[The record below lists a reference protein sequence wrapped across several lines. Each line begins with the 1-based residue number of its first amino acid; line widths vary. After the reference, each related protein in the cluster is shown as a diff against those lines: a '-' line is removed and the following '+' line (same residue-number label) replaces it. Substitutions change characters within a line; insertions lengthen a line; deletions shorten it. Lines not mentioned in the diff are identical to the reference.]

1 MNSETLAQYFISI
14 KTDVDTLRKEMD
26 TVKKNVSKDVKD
38 IRSSFKELSKSGS
51 DSFDGINPSVKE
63 LQKRLED
70 LRAVLRSSHKDSK
83 AYAIAN
89 RESELVLA
97 KLGET
102 TDMTTK
108 KSRSFKEG
116 LKTLATQFFS
126 TAGAGS
132 GMGTVLSTLAYGI
145 FSGGGILAAAGAA
158 TLAFQLLTKSQ
169 KESKA
174 ATIEQIE
181 EIKKLS
187 EELDNM
193 SRKELMKQM
202 VKNMFEISNLESEA
216 KANVQKQLEKS
227 SKSALGGSVV
237 LNIDAVKTLTVEQQ
251 EQLRLLKEQ
260 NTVIDLLIKN
270 RSVLKGVDAEISD
283 LRKQQ
288 NAVTE
293 DDLRNDP
300 KKLENLQK
308 QIDGLEKYAKVL
320 RGITD
325 SKDEKKIKT
334 KIYGPQ
340 DVKAKFIGV
349 DTESWEREK
358 RIMFENTDLMK
369 LKRGE
374 LALYM
379 QEVNQGTLDNS
390 MFTTEAIYQDWLD
403 KNEGIKNSVFDLG
416 SAFTDGLFNQMRVQ
430 GEWANSMLEQ
440 SFASLADAAIAQIQR
455 IAAEWAAM
463 AFLKL
468 IFGAATG
475 GAGMAVPVGHNGGN
489 FIGTSSGVKKM
500 AGGGS
505 FIVPPGFPNDSY
517 PLLVESGE
525 RVTVNPTSQTGME
538 SRLLKQVVQSLQV
551 LNANTI
557 EGQLTKA
564 RSEAIAIY
572 GKLDGSDIYM
582 SNVRQEKVRSR
593 MATSNLSSRFDS
605 VNNSI
610 KNNSRR
616 ITALENE

>member
-1 MNSETLAQYFISI
+1 MNNDTLAAYYISI
-14 KTDVDTLRKEMD
+14 KADVDTLRKEMD
-26 TVKKNVSKDVKD
+26 TVKKNVSKDVDQIK
-38 IRSSFKELSKSGS
+38 SSFKELGKSGAA
-51 DSFDGINPSVKE
+51 SFDGINPSVKE

-83 AYAIAN
+83 AYAIAS

-102 TDMTTK
+102 TDQTTK
-108 KSRSFKEG
+108 KSRGFKEG
-116 LKTLATQFFS
+116 LKTLATQFFN

-202 VKNMFEISNLESEA
+202 VKNMFEISNLEAEA
-216 KANVQKQLEKS
+216 KSNVQKQLEKS

-237 LNIDAVKTLTVEQQ
+237 LNIDPVKTLTAEQQ
-251 EQLRLLKEQ
+251 EQLKLLKEQ
-260 NTVIDLLIKN
+260 NSVIDLLIKN
-270 RSVLKGVDAEISD
+270 RSVLKGIDAEISD

-288 NAVTE
+288 NTVTE
-293 DDLRNDP
+293 DDLRKDP

-320 RGITD
+320 RGISD
-325 SKDEKKIKT
+325 SKNETTIKT
-334 KIYGPQ
+334 KVYGPQ
-340 DVKAKFIGV
+340 DVKAKYLGY
-349 DTESWEREK
+349 DEESLKREQ
-358 RIMFENTDLMK
+358 K
-369 LKRGE
+369 LIEEGLSLNKIKRGE
-374 LALYM
+374 LVLLM
-379 QEVNQGTLDNS
+379 KETNQVMLDDS
-390 MFTTEAIYQDWLD
+390 MFTTDAIVLDWIEKD
-403 KNEGIKNSVFDLG
+403 KILMAANNSLIEGITRAFHEIRIRASSDA
-416 SAFTDGLFNQMRVQ
+416 SALENIFVDM
-430 GEWANSMLEQ
+430 ANSFILQ
-440 SFASLADAAIAQIQR
+440 VQR
-455 IAAEWAAM
+455 MAAEWAA
-463 AFLKL
+463 FQLLKGVFS
-468 IFGAATG
+468 IVTG
-475 GAGMAVPVGHNGGN
+475 GASLALPVGHSGGN

-538 SRLLKQVVQSLQV
+538 SRLLKKVVQSLQV
-551 LNANTI
+551 LNSNMI

-564 RSEAIAIY
+564 RSEAVAIY
-572 GKLDGSDIYM
+572 GKIENDAIYL
-582 SNVRQEKVRSR
+582 SNKRAAKIR
-593 MATSNLSSRFDS
+593 A
-605 VNNSI
+605 
-610 KNNSRR
+610 R
-616 ITALENE
+616 IT